1 MQNFEKNLTRLIK
14 LASIHI
20 YNNACGIHDT
30 QADIYEEEKKNLILL
45 ARNDSMAIKN
55 RIGTLM

>member
-1 MQNFEKNLTRLIK
+1 MIICVIFKISFLMQNLMQNFEKNLTRLIK

-30 QADIYEEEKKNLILL
+30 
-45 ARNDSMAIKN
+45 
-55 RIGTLM
+55 